1 MKLSVILCCLD
12 ESAVIRTQLD
22 ALAGQEWSEPWEFVV
37 ADNGSTDGT
46 QDIVMSYRD
55 RIPNLRLVDASDKRG
70 LAPARNVGAREA
82 AGESIAYC
90 DADDEIAPGCVPAM
104 GAAVVPSDFVACR
117 GHSDKVT

>member
-37 ADNGSTDGT
+37 ADNGSTAGT

-70 LAPARNVGAREA
+70 LAHARHVRACEA
-82 AGESIAYC
+82 ARKSVGYGKSMSGRVHL
-90 DADDEIAPGCVPAM
+90 GCRRFINKKTILA
-104 GAAVVPSDFVACR
+104 
-117 GHSDKVT
+117 

>member
-22 ALAGQEWSEPWEFVV
+22 ALAGQEWSEPWQFVV

-46 QDIVMSYRD
+46 QDLVMSYSD

-70 LAPARNVGAREA
+70 LARARHVGAREA
-82 AGESIAYC
+82 AAESIAYC
-90 DADDEIAPGCVPAM
+90 AADDAIAPGWVAAM
-104 GAAVVPSDFVACR
+104 GEAV
-117 GHSDKVT
+117 G